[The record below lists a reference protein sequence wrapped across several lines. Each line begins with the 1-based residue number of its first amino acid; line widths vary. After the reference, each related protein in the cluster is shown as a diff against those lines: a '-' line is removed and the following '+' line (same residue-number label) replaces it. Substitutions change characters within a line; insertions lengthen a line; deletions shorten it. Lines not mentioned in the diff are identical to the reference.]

1 MFLAFIIETVLTFS
15 HLRRVM
21 KRYINL
27 HRKGCNC
34 QAIRQLQGNKSMPK
48 REKKPREYRGVI
60 DEIREQQRKTQDMT
74 RKGKLEYFWYYY
86 KVHTIAG
93 IFILIMVITLIHDMV
108 TAKDFIF
115 NCVMVNS
122 FQLQAQTLE
131 NSFAEYAGLDLD
143 EYDCYID
150 TSTSL
155 SLTTYDQYN
164 LGTVQKI
171 MAQMQSGDLDVL
183 VFNSEIFNNYSLNG
197 MFMDLR
203 TVMTEDELEKYK
215 DQLYYVDYAEVVRK
229 SEEELDADE
238 LMEPMEV
245 DVEADTLL
253 HRHPEDMED
262 PMPIG
267 VFLTD
272 SPFIEKTESY
282 HTSLQPVF
290 GIVATCK
297 RTEIAKQYLNFLW
310 DDTIDFTQMIDTE
323 LF

>member
-1 MFLAFIIETVLTFS
+1 MGCSLTLFCKLVMIVNTVFNYQERNITAKNQAA
-15 HLRRVM
+15 VM
-21 KRYINL
+21 ESTM
-27 HRKGCNC
+27 
-34 QAIRQLQGNKSMPK
+34 AK

-60 DEIREQQRKTQDMT
+60 DEIREQQHKTRDMT
-74 RKGKLEYFWYYY
+74 NKGKLEYFWYYY

-93 IFILIMVITLIHDMV
+93 IFILIMAITLIHDMV

-122 FQLQAQTLE
+122 FQLNAEAVE

-143 EYDCYID
+143 KYDCFID
-150 TSTSL
+150 TSTTL

-164 LGTVQKI
+164 MAAVQKI
-171 MAQMQSGDLDVL
+171 MAQMQSRDLDVL
-183 VFNSEIFNNYSLNG
+183 VFNSEIFNNYI
-197 MFMDLR
+197 
-203 TVMTEDELEKYK
+203 
-215 DQLYYVDYAEVVRK
+215 DYAEVVRA
-229 SEEELDADE
+229 SEEEVDPDTLTEMAE
-238 LMEPMEV
+238 I

-253 HRHPEDMED
+253 HRHPEDMQE

-272 SPFIEKTESY
+272 SPFIAQTGSY

-290 GIVATCK
+290 GIVSTTERA
-297 RTEIAKQYLNFLW
+297 EIAKQYLNFLW
-310 DDTIDFTQMIDTE
+310 DDTIDFTTMIDTE

>member
-1 MFLAFIIETVLTFS
+1 
-15 HLRRVM
+15 
-21 KRYINL
+21 
-27 HRKGCNC
+27 
-34 QAIRQLQGNKSMPK
+34 MPK

-60 DEIREQQRKTQDMT
+60 DEIREQQHKTRDMT

-93 IFILIMVITLIHDMV
+93 IFILIMAITLIHDMV

-115 NCVMVNS
+115 NCEMINS
-122 FQLQAQTLE
+122 FQLDADALE
-131 NSFAEYAGLDLD
+131 NSFAEYAGLDLE

-164 LGTVQKI
+164 MATVQKI
-171 MAQMQSGDLDVL
+171 MAQMQSGDLDAL
-183 VFNSEIFNNYSLNG
+183 VFDSEIFNNYSLNG

-203 TVMTEDELEKYK
+203 TVMSDEELEKYK
-215 DQLYYVDYAEVVRK
+215 DQLYYVDYAEVLRE
-229 SEEELDADE
+229 SEKELNADE
-238 LMEPMEV
+238 LMEPVEV
-245 DVEADTLL
+245 DVEADTLM

-267 VFLTD
+267 VFITD
-272 SPFIEKTESY
+272 SPFVAGSGSY
-282 HTSLQPVF
+282 HSSLQPVY
-290 GIVATCK
+290 GIVATCQ
-297 RTEIAKQYLNFLW
+297 RTEVAKQYLDFLW
-310 DDTIDFTQMIDTE
+310 DESIDFSQVINKD

>member
-1 MFLAFIIETVLTFS
+1 
-15 HLRRVM
+15 
-21 KRYINL
+21 
-27 HRKGCNC
+27 
-34 QAIRQLQGNKSMPK
+34 MPK

-60 DEIREQQRKTQDMT
+60 DEIRQQQRKTQDMT
-74 RKGKLEYFWYYY
+74 TKGKLEYFWYYY

-93 IFILIMVITLIHDMV
+93 IFILIMAITLIHDMV

-115 NCVMVNS
+115 YGVMVNS
-122 FQLQAQTLE
+122 YQLQADALE
-131 NSFAEYAGLDLD
+131 NSFAEYAGLDLE

-164 LGTVQKI
+164 MATVQKL

-203 TVMTEDELEKYK
+203 TVMTEEELEKYR

-229 SEEELDADE
+229 SEEEIDPDE
-238 LMEPMEV
+238 LMDPAEI

-253 HRHPEDMED
+253 HRHPENMED

-267 VFLTD
+267 VFITD
-272 SPFIEKTESY
+272 SPFIEKSGSY

-297 RTEIAKQYLNFLW
+297 RTEVTIQYLDFLW
-310 DDTIDFTQMIDTE
+310 DDTIDFTQVIDTE

>member
-1 MFLAFIIETVLTFS
+1 MAA
-15 HLRRVM
+15 
-21 KRYINL
+21 KAA
-27 HRKGCNC
+27 G
-34 QAIRQLQGNKSMPK
+34 RQPQRNDIMPK

-60 DEIREQQRKTQDMT
+60 DEIREQQQKTRDMT
-74 RKGKLEYFWYYY
+74 PKGKLQYFWDYY

-93 IFILIMVITLIHDMV
+93 IFILIMAVTLIHDIV

-115 NCVMVNS
+115 YGIMVNS
-122 FQLQAQTLE
+122 FQLDSEALE
-131 NSFAEYAGLDLD
+131 NSFAEYAGLDLE

-164 LGTVQKI
+164 MATVQKI
-171 MAQMQSGDLDVL
+171 MAQMQGGDLDVL
-183 VFNSEIFNNYSLNG
+183 VFDSEIFNNYSLNG

-203 TVMTEDELEKYK
+203 TVMTGEELEKYK
-215 DQLYYVDYAEVVRK
+215 DQLYYVDYAELVRESQK
-229 SEEELDADE
+229 ELDADE
-238 LMEPMEV
+238 LMEPVEV

-272 SPFIEKTESY
+272 SPFIKQTGSY
-282 HTSLQPVF
+282 HSSLQPVF
-290 GIVATCK
+290 GIVSTCK
-297 RTEIAKQYLNFLW
+297 RTDTAMRYLDFLW
-310 DDTIDFTQMIDTE
+310 DDSVDFTQVVNTDM
-323 LF
+323 F

>member
-1 MFLAFIIETVLTFS
+1 
-15 HLRRVM
+15 
-21 KRYINL
+21 
-27 HRKGCNC
+27 
-34 QAIRQLQGNKSMPK
+34 MPK

-60 DEIREQQRKTQDMT
+60 DEIREQQLKTRDMT
-74 RKGKLEYFWYYY
+74 GKGKLEYFWYYY
-86 KVHTIAG
+86 KVHTLVG
-93 IFILIMVITLIHDMV
+93 LLILVMVITLIHDMV

-122 FQLQAQTLE
+122 FQLDAEALE
-131 NSFAEYAGLDLD
+131 NSFAEYAGLDI
-143 EYDCYID
+143 EKYDCYID

-164 LGTVQKI
+164 MAAVQKI

-183 VFNSEIFNNYSLNG
+183 VFDSEIFNNYSLHG

-203 TVMTEDELEKYK
+203 TIMTDEELEKYK
-215 DQLYYVDYAEVVRK
+215 DQLYYVDYAEVVREAAK
-229 SEEELDADE
+229 ELDADE
-238 LMEPMEV
+238 LMEPVEV
-245 DVEADTLL
+245 DVEADTLM

-267 VFLTD
+267 IFITD
-272 SPFIEKTESY
+272 SPFIEQSGSY
-282 HTSLQPVF
+282 HSSLQPVF

-297 RTEIAKQYLNFLW
+297 RTEVAKQYVDFLW
-310 DDTIDFTQMIDTE
+310 DDTVDFTQVINTD